1 MSLAAERG
9 DEAPSLSIILL
20 PSLDL
25 SNFLTLASTVSGY
38 PATVC
43 GSQLNFLDEVQSESD
58 GRVCDLVK
66 HDDFRRSIRKSRE
79 RR

>member
-1 MSLAAERG
+1 MKHLSCLFF
-9 DEAPSLSIILL
+9 APGLGRQQL
-20 PSLDL
+20 LDL
-25 SNFLTLASTVSGY
+25 SLYYYSGY

-43 GSQLNFLDEVQSESD
+43 GSQLNFPDEVQGESD

-66 HDDFRRSIRKSRE
+66 HDDFGRSVRKSRE